1 MDFIINLI
9 KGLFLKFQ
17 NSGLKN
23 IITYFTIYFCFHD
36 VIIAHFIQHP
46 WISFGV
52 TILILTCVLF
62 LNCVAISYPFILKK
76 INALIGIGLMG
87 LSYPIVNQ
95 FMINLSI
102 LDSDKNSIFKCLAMA
117 IYPHNLYY
125 FGGIFILI
133 LCFHLINLNA
143 KDS

>member
-17 NSGLKN
+17 NSVLKN

-36 VIIAHFIQHP
+36 YFFQH
-46 WISFGV
+46 
-52 TILILTCVLF
+52 ILIIPVIAILVLTCVLF
-62 LNCVAISYPFILKK
+62 LKGIAISYPFILKR
-76 INALIGIGLMG
+76 INVLIGIGLMG

-95 FMINLSI
+95 FMINLST